1 MTVTK
6 KACKLITTL
15 QFFTFFVAV
24 AFSGCGISARVVDLE
39 WSTVDWKRESRK
51 TTVNLKTGNQSA
63 LKSTHDNPIYEDEEF
78 IQIEDERHKASRQT
92 TE

>member
-1 MTVTK
+1 MADFIKFTLFYLV
-6 KACKLITTL
+6 CLLIIIYLT
-15 QFFTFFVAV
+15 A
-24 AFSGCGISARVVDLE
+24 CGISARVVDLE

-78 IQIEDERHKASRQT
+78 IQIEDETHKASRQT
-92 TE
+92 TK